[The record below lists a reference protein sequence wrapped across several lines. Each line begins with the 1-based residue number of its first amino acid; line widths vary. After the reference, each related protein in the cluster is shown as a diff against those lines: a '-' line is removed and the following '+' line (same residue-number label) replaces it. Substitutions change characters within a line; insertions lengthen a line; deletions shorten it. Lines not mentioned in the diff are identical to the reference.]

1 MPSSFLKAYAKT
13 FIVSHFSTC
22 HPLFKF
28 LYDIKIHLLN
38 IVQELEQKNIY
49 SKYHFQIWILICWS
63 WVLDRW
69 SLFLYV
75 WVKMCY
81 VLCAVFQNPSF
92 SSDFA
97 DLRRLRTFHSSK
109 RSSRHRSR
117 WWRSW
122 RGSGPVQTSSVYY
135 PTFVSWG
142 QITHLRMRMT
152 KAVIM
157 GVYSQKLFSSGLYL
171 S

>member
-1 MPSSFLKAYAKT
+1 MPSFIKALPVKT
-13 FIVSHFSTC
+13 FIVSHFRKC
-22 HPLFKF
+22 HPFF
-28 LYDIKIHLLN
+28 IFFDYDIKIHLLN
-38 IVQELEQKNIY
+38 IVQEFKQKNIL
-49 SKYHFQIWILICWS
+49 KFYHSNLNVDLLKLSFKSMIFVCEKK
-63 WVLDRW
+63 V
-69 SLFLYV
+69 F
-75 WVKMCY
+75 
-81 VLCAVFQNPSF
+81 CAVFQNPSF

-152 KAVIM
+152 KAVII
-157 GVYSQKLFSSGLYL
+157 GVYSQ
-171 S
+171 